1 MRNAMFV
8 ADAHAPIFSK
18 PTRLYGRNVHFTVDD
33 LIKRMDT
40 TGVDAAVVITRP
52 TTQLPIVELKALHD
66 DVAASVAKY
75 ADRLVGFAWA
85 APRLGDAGVAEVRR
99 CLKDLRF
106 EGVKLHSGQEQF
118 NIDDPDVAPYLKL
131 AREFKVPGTVPTPIA
146 IPGAEPWPMVRPA
159 QAYPD

>member
-1 MRNAMFV
+1 MGNAMFV
-8 ADAHAPIFSK
+8 AGAHAHIFSK

-75 ADRLVGFAWA
+75 ADRLVGFAL
-85 APRLGDAGVAEVRR
+85 APPPLGDPRVAEGPP
-99 CLKDLRF
+99 CPKDPPF
-106 EGVKLHSGQEQF
+106 QGIK
-118 NIDDPDVAPYLKL
+118 
-131 AREFKVPGTVPTPIA
+131 
-146 IPGAEPWPMVRPA
+146 
-159 QAYPD
+159 